1 MKTIITF
8 LLLSIILVSQT
19 TNLYIPQPIK
29 KAYQKETRSYNGA
42 PGKNYWL
49 NEINYIIKAEV
60 DPFTKILDGQL
71 SVRYVNNSPDTLK
84 EIVMHLYPDLFKS
97 GTVRDWPIPKEAV
110 NDGVLI
116 KKLSVDYKD
125 YDVSD
130 TSRSI
135 SRSTTNMKIKLDEPL
150 NPKDELLIET
160 EWSFPI
166 PELRPVRTGAYSD
179 TSMFIAYWYP
189 KIAVYDDIHGWDEIT
204 YTGTAEM
211 YSSVASF
218 SVEITV
224 PQNYIVWA
232 TGVFEN
238 PDEIL
243 TDNVLERYNKAQE
256 SEEIINIIKAEDIH
270 SDVTKR
276 EFSAWKFKANKA
288 PDFAFALGKNY
299 LWDGAIVKLKDKTV
313 FVDAGYLKESVNF
326 KEVVRISTEAIKFHS
341 FEMPGVIFP
350 YPTFSV
356 FNGRGGME
364 FPMIVNDGEAR
375 TYESTVG
382 LTTHE
387 LAHTYFP
394 FYMGINERRYAF
406 LDEGWA
412 VFSPTRIQRRLGEY
426 NPIEGRFKVQ
436 ERQLETILEVPPM
449 TPSFLLKGT
458 HYRVASYSRSAG
470 ALFALEELLGEELFL
485 NAIQTFISEWKE
497 KHPTPYDF
505 FFTFDRVAKE
515 NLSWFWKPWFFE
527 FHSPELNLVEYINE
541 GGRKYVTVSNDGGLP
556 LPIKLKIY
564 FADNSEENISVS
576 PRVWKNGEKKVEVNL
591 NTNKEI
597 LEIEL
602 GDELVPD
609 INYSQRK
616 ILKGDN

>member
-256 SEEIINIIKAEDIH
+256 SEEIINIIKA
-270 SDVTKR
+270 
-276 EFSAWKFKANKA
+276 SAVQNK
-288 PDFAFALGKNY
+288 
-299 LWDGAIVKLKDKTV
+299 
-313 FVDAGYLKESVNF
+313 
-326 KEVVRISTEAIKFHS
+326 
-341 FEMPGVIFP
+341 
-350 YPTFSV
+350 
-356 FNGRGGME
+356 
-364 FPMIVNDGEAR
+364 
-375 TYESTVG
+375 
-382 LTTHE
+382 
-387 LAHTYFP
+387 
-394 FYMGINERRYAF
+394 
-406 LDEGWA
+406 
-412 VFSPTRIQRRLGEY
+412 
-426 NPIEGRFKVQ
+426 
-436 ERQLETILEVPPM
+436 
-449 TPSFLLKGT
+449 
-458 HYRVASYSRSAG
+458 
-470 ALFALEELLGEELFL
+470 
-485 NAIQTFISEWKE
+485 
-497 KHPTPYDF
+497 
-505 FFTFDRVAKE
+505 
-515 NLSWFWKPWFFE
+515 
-527 FHSPELNLVEYINE
+527 
-541 GGRKYVTVSNDGGLP
+541 
-556 LPIKLKIY
+556 
-564 FADNSEENISVS
+564 
-576 PRVWKNGEKKVEVNL
+576 
-591 NTNKEI
+591 
-597 LEIEL
+597 
-602 GDELVPD
+602 
-609 INYSQRK
+609 
-616 ILKGDN
+616 

>member
-1 MKTIITF
+1 MKKIITF
-8 LLLSIILVSQT
+8 LLLSVILISQT
-19 TNLYIPQPIK
+19 TDLYVPQPIK
-29 KAYQKETRSYNGA
+29 RAYQKETRSYNGA
-42 PGKNYWL
+42 PGKNYWI
-49 NEINYIIKAEV
+49 NEINYKINASV
-60 DPFTKILDGQL
+60 DPITKILDGQL
-71 SVRYVNNSPDTLK
+71 SARYVNNSPDTLK
-84 EIVMHLYPDLFKS
+84 EIVMHLYPDLFKT
-97 GTVRDWPIPKEAV
+97 GTVRDWQIPKEAV

-116 KKLSVDYKD
+116 KKLSVDLKE
-125 YDVSD
+125 YDVLD

-135 SRSTTNMKIKLDEPL
+135 SRSTTNMKIKLENPL

-160 EWSFPI
+160 EWSFTI
-166 PELRPVRTGAYSD
+166 PEIRPVRTGAYSD

-204 YTGTAEM
+204 YAGTAEM
-211 YSSVASF
+211 YSSAASF
-218 SVEITV
+218 EVEITT
-224 PQNYIVWA
+224 PQNFVVWA
-232 TGVFEN
+232 TGILEN

-243 TDNVLERYNKAQE
+243 SDKILERYNQAQE
-256 SEEIINIIKAEDIH
+256 SESIVNIITQEYIH
-270 SDVTKR
+270 SDVTKN
-276 EFSAWKFKANKA
+276 EFSTWKFKAEKA

-299 LWDGAIVKLKDKTV
+299 LWDGAIVKLKDRKV
-313 FVDAGYLKESVNF
+313 FVDAAYLKESVNF
-326 KEVVRISTEAIKFHS
+326 KEVVRISVEAIKHHS

-350 YPTFSV
+350 YPAFTA

-394 FYMGINERRYAF
+394 FYMGINEKRYAF

-412 VFSPTRIQRRLGEY
+412 VFSPTKIQRRLGEY

-436 ERQLETILEVPPM
+436 ERQLETIIEVPPM
-449 TPSFLLKGT
+449 TPSFLLKGS
-458 HYRVASYSRSAG
+458 HYRVASYTRSAG

-485 NAIQTFISEWKE
+485 KAMQTFVAEWKE

-505 FFTFDRVAKE
+505 FFTFDRVANE

-527 FHSPELNLVEYINE
+527 FHSAELNFVNYVNDN
-541 GGRKYVTVSNDGGLP
+541 GRKYVSVRNDGGLP

-564 FADNSEENISVS
+564 FTDSTEKSISVS
-576 PRVWKNGEKKVEVNL
+576 PRVWQSDEKVVDIEL
-591 NTNKEI
+591 NTDKDI

-609 INYSQRK
+609 VNYSKRK
-616 ILKGDN
+616 TLNGDK